1 MTLDELLGKGVTIGA
16 YTVTV
21 QDVLEILLILI
32 VTKLLTWLFRK
43 FFERRFQHS
52 DRSDRGRI
60 ESVRIITNYFLWTLS
75 VVLILKSLSI
85 DITILLA
92 GSAALLVG
100 IGFGIQQ
107 TFNDFVSGIII
118 LFEGTIQVGDVVQV
132 SEFVGTVREIGIR
145 TSRVETV
152 DKIWVIVAN
161 SKFVTDNVVNWSKNE
176 FLTRFKVTV
185 GVAYGTDTD
194 KVREILVGLALEHP
208 LIEKEPS
215 PFVEFNDFGDS
226 ALIFNVMY
234 YTKEVLPLWRI
245 KSDLRFAIDKAFRE
259 QGITI
264 PFPQRDVHIRR
275 SE

>member
-1 MTLDELLGKGVTIGA
+1 LGK
-16 YTVTV
+16 
-21 QDVLEILLILI
+21 L
-32 VTKLLTWLFRK
+32 
-43 FFERRFQHS
+43 FERRFKNS
-52 DRSDRGRI
+52 DKADRGRI
-60 ESVRIITNYFLWTLS
+60 ESVRIITNYFLWTIAI
-75 VVLILKSLSI
+75 VLILNSLSI
-85 DITILLA
+85 NITLLLA

-152 DKIWVIVAN
+152 DKIWVIVPN
-161 SKFVTDNVVNWSKNE
+161 SKFVTDNVVNWSKND

-185 GVAYGTDTD
+185 GVAYGSDTE
-194 KVREILVGLALEHP
+194 KVQDILVSIAMAHP
-208 LIEKEPS
+208 LIEKEPV

-226 ALIFNVMY
+226 ALLFNLMY

-259 QGITI
+259 QGIII
-264 PFPQRDVHIRR
+264 PFPQRDVYIRNA
-275 SE
+275 